1 MSFSK
6 RLKALRIQKHMTQQ
20 DVADAINVARTTVTG
35 YETKNRQPSHE
46 KLTAIAELFNVSIDF
61 LIDPSD
67 STNEDFLILQHEM
80 ELDKD
85 VRSLY
90 SQLSYRSR
98 EDVLR
103 YLSYLHFCEK
113 QEQNNDTQKG
123 YAK

>member
-20 DVADAINVARTTVTG
+20 NVADAINVARTTVTG

-46 KLTAIAELFNVSIDF
+46 KLTAIAELFDVSIDF
-61 LIDPSD
+61 LIDPND
-67 STNEDFLILQHEM
+67 STNEDFLILHHEM

-103 YLSYLHFCEK
+103 YLSYLLFCEK
-113 QEQNNDTQKG
+113 QEQEPDNQKG